1 MFQATTGEGKFKRIQ
16 VMATKTSVT
25 DSRKRR
31 RTRTDAARS
40 PLTKQTILQAALKL
54 AGDKGFDAL
63 SMRRLGRE
71 LHIEAMS
78 IYHYFKN
85 KDDLLDGLHSLMMQH
100 IFKIM
105 QSDLSQDPSWEARAR
120 SFAAAYRIVGRKH
133 PHVFRIVAQRPLIM
147 DEAIPTG
154 RTLMDALRESGFTDN
169 DAIVAYRSI
178 TCFVAGFVLL
188 ENAALKPL
196 YTTGDFDLEY
206 TRGLEVVV
214 TGIRERL
221 PTKTGT
227 SAKITTPQPVR
238 PKKTSPARR
247 HANP

>member
-1 MFQATTGEGKFKRIQ
+1 MNKTMTTKK
-16 VMATKTSVT
+16 S
-25 DSRKRR
+25 
-31 RTRTDAARS
+31 AARPRKPRDVKS
-40 PLTKQTILQAALKL
+40 ATPRPPLTRQIILQTALKL
-54 AGDKGFDAL
+54 VDNKGFDAL

-71 LHIEAMS
+71 LNIEAMS

-105 QSDLSQDPSWEARAR
+105 NANSSQDLSWDHQAEN
-120 SFAAAYRIVGRKH
+120 FAAAYRIVGRAH
-133 PHVFRIVAQRPLIM
+133 PHIFRIVAQRPLVM

-154 RTLMDALRESGFTDN
+154 HSLMEAFLRAGLDN
-169 DAIVAYRSI
+169 NGAIVAYRSV

-188 ENAALKPL
+188 ENATLKPL

-206 TRGLEVVV
+206 TRGLEVLV

-221 PTKTGT
+221 SPEIRTASKQASRR
-227 SAKITTPQPVR
+227 SARSKSATQ
-238 PKKTSPARR
+238 SRR
-247 HANP
+247 VT